1 MFFRAAWR
9 RFLITRHFSMNT
21 SHLDSLFEFLRF
33 QSVSTD
39 ANYAPEVAKCA
50 DWLAA
55 RFVGMG
61 LEAKA
66 YPTAGHPVVVARNEH
81 KPGRRTVLIYGH
93 YDVQPVD
100 PLNLWITP
108 PFEPRLENG
117 VIFARGAADNK
128 GQIMA
133 HILGVEETLKE
144 KGELPVNLIF
154 LVEGEEESGSEHLEA
169 FLQEH
174 REMLTP
180 DIIAISDTGMVALD
194 LPCFT
199 YGLRGILAMEVRLK
213 ASAGDLHSGI
223 YGGVAPNPA
232 TLLARLI
239 ATLHDDAFRVAVP
252 GFYDSVVPVQEW
264 ERAEWAKLPFGEE
277 EFKRNIRG
285 RALLGEAGYT
295 PVERAW
301 ARPTA
306 EVNGIGGGY
315 QGLGSKTVIPSEA
328 FAKLTFR
335 LVPDQTPREIEAL
348 VRAHL
353 EKHCPPEVT
362 LEITPGHGG
371 EAFMC
376 DPHSPYGVAAR
387 RAVTKTWG
395 REAALIR
402 EGGSIPILQ
411 TFKRVLGADV
421 LLLGLALPDCA
432 AHAPNENF
440 PVENLEAGI
449 KMNRALL
456 EELALVQG

>member
-1 MFFRAAWR
+1 
-9 RFLITRHFSMNT
+9 MNT

-39 ANYAPEVAKCA
+39 LNYAPQVAACA
-50 DWLAA
+50 EWLAA
-55 RFVGMG
+55 RFSGMG

-100 PLNLWITP
+100 PLNLWTTP

-154 LVEGEEESGSEHLEA
+154 LVEGEEENGSEHLEA
-169 FLQEH
+169 FLQGH
-174 REMLTP
+174 REMLKP

-194 LPCFT
+194 VPCFT

-232 TLLARLI
+232 TLLARLL
-239 ATLHDDAFRVAVP
+239 ATLHDDDFRVAVP
-252 GFYDSVVPVQEW
+252 GFYDSVLPVQEW
-264 ERAEWAKLPFGEE
+264 ERAEWAQLPFGEE
-277 EFKRNIRG
+277 EFRRNIRG
-285 RALLGEAGYT
+285 RALLGEAGYS

-335 LVPDQTPREIEAL
+335 LVPDQTPQEIEAL

-371 EAFMC
+371 EPFMC
-376 DPHSPYGVAAR
+376 DPNSPYGTAAR

-402 EGGSIPILQ
+402 EGGSIPILK

-440 PVENLEAGI
+440 PVANLEAGI

-456 EELALVQG
+456 EELALVKG